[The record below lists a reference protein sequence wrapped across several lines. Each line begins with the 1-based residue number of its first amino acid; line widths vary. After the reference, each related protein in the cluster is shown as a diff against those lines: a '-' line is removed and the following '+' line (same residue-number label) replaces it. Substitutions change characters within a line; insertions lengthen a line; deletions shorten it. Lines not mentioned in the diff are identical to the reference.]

1 MDCSQT
7 KKTRWTIAFFYLVLF
22 IGLGYM
28 QAILSMASFKDQ
40 PSSNLS
46 YAFYTDVFWVVA
58 LTSVLYLLLKLL
70 LHRIQPHKLQF
81 TLHLLL
87 VGVLWFW
94 INWGVFLDRE
104 AGWSTYTTVES
115 LYATLRCSSWLV
127 ISLVVFGWG
136 VLVRFPCQIRSKY
149 RPIRTSQ

>member
-136 VLVRFPCQIRSKY
+136 SWRLNRSCIK
-149 RPIRTSQ
+149 